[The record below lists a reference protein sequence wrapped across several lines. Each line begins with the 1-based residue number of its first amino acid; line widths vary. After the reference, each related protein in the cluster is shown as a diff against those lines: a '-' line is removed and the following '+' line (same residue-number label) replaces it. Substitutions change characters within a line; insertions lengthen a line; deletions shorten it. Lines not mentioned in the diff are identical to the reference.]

1 MIKHHVTS
9 KEHGAYEKTVIYN
22 RRMTKGFPQR
32 YTYSTTDE
40 KKVGEQPSSAWAWVM
55 ITFYNGDVIYIAV
68 VVCSMIKILTLYVLK
83 SVILMCYCTKEQHND
98 AHYHHKYIYG
108 TRAHFTQCNFN
119 K

>member
-40 KKVGEQPSSAWAWVM
+40 KKVGEQPSSAWALVM

-68 VVCSMIKILTLYVLK
+68 VVCSMIKILTICFKKRDLNVLLYK
-83 SVILMCYCTKEQHND
+83 RTTQR
-98 AHYHHKYIYG
+98 
-108 TRAHFTQCNFN
+108 RALSPQVHLRY
-119 K
+119 